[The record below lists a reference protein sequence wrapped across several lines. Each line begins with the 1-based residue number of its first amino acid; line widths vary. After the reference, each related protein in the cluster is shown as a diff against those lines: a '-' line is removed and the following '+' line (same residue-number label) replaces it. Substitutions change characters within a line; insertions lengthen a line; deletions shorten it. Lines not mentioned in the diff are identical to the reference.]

1 MYQVYLMEFPYKK
14 RRSSIEPNPKLRI
27 VTFDEVAEGRFWGC
41 ELVLNK
47 RYPITM
53 LPEYV
58 EEMLAQRRA
67 IRLL

>member
-14 RRSSIEPNPKLRI
+14 SRSSIEPNPKQRI
-27 VTFDEVAEGRFWGC
+27 ITFDEVTEGRFWGC

-53 LPEYV
+53 PTEQV
-58 EEMLAQRRA
+58 EDMLSQGRA
-67 IRLL
+67 IRLI